1 MRRTEIGSE
10 FWDVPAGDCE
20 NRLFDENTD
29 WFLCGRSALAAV
41 IAENDFTSAALPD
54 YCCESMILPFLK
66 AGIRVEFYPAFER
79 MICPQTD
86 VVLVMDH
93 FGFHTAPAL
102 DGYSGAV
109 IYDETHSLLTPSF
122 VRADYTI
129 GSLRKWAG
137 FLTGGYAKGLKKP
150 VKYQDDTSQYTE
162 LRRRAMR
169 EKEAYITGK
178 REDKGFLSLFEEAE
192 QQLSG
197 CGIVRAEATD
207 IEKAKKADVG
217 FIAKRRR
224 ENAAVLTERLSDIV
238 MFRQIEDDETPMF
251 VSVTVDERDKLRR
264 FLIRNEVYCPVHWP
278 KPEYCFAYKNTSDL
292 YKRELSLVCDQRYG
306 TEDMTRICDLIQSFL
321 RRNVV

>member
-1 MRRTEIGSE
+1 MSRTEIGSE
-10 FWDVPAGDCE
+10 FWDVPVSDGD
-20 NRLFDENTD
+20 NLLFGKDTE

-41 IAENDFTSAALPD
+41 IAENDFKSAALPD

-66 AGIRVEFYPAFER
+66 AGIRVAFYPAFER

-93 FGFHTAPAL
+93 FGFHTAPML
-102 DGYSGAV
+102 DGFSGTV
-109 IYDETHSLLTPSF
+109 IYDETHSLLTPSS

-150 VKYQDDTSQYTE
+150 VEYQDFSSAYTE
-162 LRRRAMR
+162 LRRRAMQ
-169 EKEAYITGK
+169 EKEEYIAGK
-178 REDKGFLSLFEEAE
+178 REDKGFLSLFEKAE
-192 QQLSG
+192 RQLSD

-217 FIAKRRR
+217 FIRERRR

-251 VSVTVDERDKLRR
+251 VPVTVEHRDKLRQ
-264 FLIRNEVYCPVHWP
+264 FLIRNEVYCPVHWTE
-278 KPEYCFAYKNTSDL
+278 PEQCLVSRNTLDL

-306 TEDMTRICDLIQSFL
+306 IGDMVRMCDLIESYL
-321 RRNVV
+321 RRNDV